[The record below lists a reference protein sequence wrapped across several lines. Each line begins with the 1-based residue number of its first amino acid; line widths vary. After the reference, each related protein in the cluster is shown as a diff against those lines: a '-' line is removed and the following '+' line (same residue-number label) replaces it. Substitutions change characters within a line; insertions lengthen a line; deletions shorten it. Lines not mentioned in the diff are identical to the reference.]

1 MNEADYTHDLENDA
15 VSLLEQKKQEIIA
28 TSGGV
33 YAVKEAISTHTK
45 HVEKVRGELQE
56 MVASGKLVP
65 EIANFVMSYVG
76 RSSKVLTDCL
86 EAFKSRY
93 DIKTGEALA
102 YDNVVRKVKAKKNPP
117 PPPAADPEP
126 APVAEPAP
134 PPPSFDAVLP
144 PAEEPKKAVKGRGK
158 GKKVEDVVV
167 TAAPPSPIKTRPDQ
181 RGKIGETV
189 DRLKKAR
196 KARENGAE

>member
-1 MNEADYTHDLENDA
+1 MSEADYTHDLENDA

-33 YAVKEAISTHTK
+33 YAVKEAISMHTK

-56 MVASGKLVP
+56 MVSGGKVAP
-65 EIANFVMSYVG
+65 EVANFVLGYVG

-117 PPPAADPEP
+117 PADPEP
-126 APVAEPAP
+126 AAVAEPAP
-134 PPPSFDAVLP
+134 PSPSADAVP
-144 PAEEPKKAVKGRGK
+144 SPAEEPKKAGKGRGK
-158 GKKVEDVVV
+158 GKKVEEIV
-167 TAAPPSPIKTRPDQ
+167 TTPSPAKTRPDQ

-196 KARENGAE
+196 KARENGTQ

>member
-33 YAVKEAISTHTK
+33 YAVKEAISMNTK

-56 MVASGKLVP
+56 MVSGGKVAA
-65 EIANFVMSYVG
+65 EVANFVLGYVV
-76 RSSKVLTDCL
+76 RSSKVLTDAL

-144 PAEEPKKAVKGRGK
+144 PTEEPKKAGKGRGK
-158 GKKVEDVVV
+158 GKKVEEVVV
-167 TAAPPSPIKTRPDQ
+167 TEAPPPTRTRPDQ

>member
-1 MNEADYTHDLENDA
+1 MSEANDTHDLENDA

-56 MVASGKLVP
+56 MVSGGKVAP
-65 EIANFVMSYVG
+65 EVANFVLGYVG

-117 PPPAADPEP
+117 PPPAEPE
-126 APVAEPAP
+126 P
-134 PPPSFDAVLP
+134 PPPTFDAVLP
-144 PAEEPKKAVKGRGK
+144 QEETKKKGKGRGK
-158 GKKVEDVVV
+158 KSPPVAEVVV
-167 TAAPPSPIKTRPDQ
+167 TPAPPPAKTRPDQ
-181 RGKIGETV
+181 RGKVGETV
-189 DRLKKAR
+189 DRLKAAR
-196 KARENGAE
+196 KARENKSQ

>member
-1 MNEADYTHDLENDA
+1 MSEANDTHDLENDA

-33 YAVKEAISTHTK
+33 YAVKEAISMHTK

-56 MVASGKLVP
+56 MVSGGKVAP
-65 EIANFVMSYVG
+65 EVANFVLGYIG
-76 RSSKVLTDCL
+76 RSSKVLTDAL

-117 PPPAADPEP
+117 PPRTPDPEP
-126 APVAEPAP
+126 TPVAEPVP

-144 PAEEPKKAVKGRGK
+144 PTEEPKKAGKGRGK
-158 GKKVEDVVV
+158 GKKVEEVVV
-167 TAAPPSPIKTRPDQ
+167 APAPPPVKTRPDQ

-196 KARENGAE
+196 KARENGTQ